1 MRYSKSSVQMY
12 HLVRLVSDIDEGK
25 LGIPEFQRDFDWTGS
40 DMKSL
45 LATVFSGWPAGSL
58 LFLEGDSP
66 IFKLRHMEAA
76 PALDKEVNSAV
87 LDGQQR
93 LTSLYQALYDSGDI
107 AFAIEWD
114 AGQDQDIED
123 AIISVNR
130 KDWLKNFDGLENNLE
145 KRVIP
150 ISCLKSATEFF
161 RWRDKLLKQIKDEGR
176 REVLLESIT
185 ALYTH
190 RLSAMHDYEFPVVRL
205 DKTIE
210 PHAIAR
216 IFEKVNKTGLTL
228 NTFDLMVAKTF
239 DTGWNLRER
248 WNEAREQRPLLA
260 AFFGED
266 GMPLLQ
272 AIALLC
278 KGDLRQS
285 AVLNLSKVNVYD
297 HWEKTVV
304 AAELAVSF
312 LRNDCG
318 VVRRDFM
325 PYGNMLPPLIA
336 ILTEKLLD
344 QIRENLSKWFWYSGF
359 VGAYDAASN
368 TRLVSHYK
376 AFLQGRADAFVLPER
391 RTLELLTATKR
402 NQKALWNV
410 VNCSILKRIESK
422 IGHALPEALI
432 AELEVATLF
441 SVDEIRQAA
450 QAELRQEYIDLQ
462 YRGALNAFL
471 VPKRFLSVAKKTDSR
486 QSISLIDT
494 SEEGRLLYDQM
505 PRNAFSMN
513 WTDYR
518 LAKARVILEF
528 IEEHQLTGFNVMEP
542 EDEDMMA
549 LVRKF

>member
-12 HLVRLVSDIDEGK
+12 HLVRLVSDINQGK

-76 PALDKEVNSAV
+76 PTLDKVVDSAV

-93 LTSLYQALYDSGDI
+93 LTSLYQALYGTGDI

-114 AGQDQDIED
+114 IGRDQDIED

-130 KDWLKNFDGLENNLE
+130 KDWAKSFESVENNLE
-145 KRVIP
+145 KRIIP

-161 RWRDKLLKQIKDEGR
+161 RWRDRLLKLLKEENK
-176 REVLLESIT
+176 REILLEIIT
-185 ALYTH
+185 DLYTY

-278 KGDLRQS
+278 VGDLRQS
-285 AVLNLSKVNVYD
+285 AVLNLSKINVYD
-297 HWEKTVV
+297 HWEKTVE
-304 AAELAVSF
+304 AAELVVSF

-336 ILTEKLLD
+336 ILTAEPLD
-344 QIRENLSKWFWYSGF
+344 KIRNDLSRWFWYSGF

-410 VNCSILKRIESK
+410 VNCSILKRVENK
-422 IGHALPEALI
+422 VGRALPEALI
-432 AELEVATLF
+432 AELEVASLF
-441 SVDEIRQAA
+441 SLDEIKSAA
-450 QAELRQEYIDLQ
+450 QTGLRPEYIDLQ
-462 YRGALNAFL
+462 YRGSLNAFL

-494 SEEGRLLYDQM
+494 SEEGRLLFGQM
-505 PRNAFSMN
+505 PSDATTMD
-513 WTDYR
+513 WAEYR
-518 LAKARVILEF
+518 LAKARIILDF
-528 IEEHQLTGFNVMEP
+528 IEERQLTGFNVMEP

-549 LVRKF
+549 FVRKF